1 MGEFKSLPIPK
12 WRRQAFVAAL
22 TFANAAMAAG
32 QTENV
37 LHVFQAGNDGYFP
50 ETYALVMDSAG
61 NVYGTTTYGGGGNCT
76 FDVYT
81 GCGMIYQLTPPA
93 QAGGA
98 WIENI
103 IWQFQGGADGG
114 IPGGLML
121 RDGKLYGE
129 AGIGGSGACST
140 GCGYIFELTPP
151 AAPGGSWTKT
161 ALYNFP
167 TLDAE
172 CGITATDS
180 AGHYYGVGPSPNGN
194 GSVCEMTPPRTAG
207 GSWTERILYGFKGVA
222 PGQSL
227 GDGSGPLN
235 VILDSHGNLW
245 GATLYGGYCQRFEGG
260 SCFGTI
266 FLLTPPSTPAGAW
279 TESVVYRFSNDDQNP
294 TSGVVMDQTGA
305 LYGITYVEAYKFS
318 HGAFT
323 VIGSFSDI
331 PPNGYAPTGGV
342 IPDSAGNVYG
352 TTGAGG
358 QFGKGTVYKLTPPG
372 YTQTT
377 VHSFAGGTDG
387 WNPEGPLTF
396 GPHGELFGTT
406 QIGGNG
412 GCTQFESGGIGCG
425 IVFQIVP

>member
-1 MGEFKSLPIPK
+1 
-12 WRRQAFVAAL
+12 
-22 TFANAAMAAG
+22 
-32 QTENV
+32 
-37 LHVFQAGNDGYFP
+37 
-50 ETYALVMDSAG
+50 
-61 NVYGTTTYGGGGNCT
+61 
-76 FDVYT
+76 
-81 GCGMIYQLTPPA
+81 MIYQLTPPA

-245 GATLYGGYCQRFEGG
+245 GATLYGGC
-260 SCFGTI
+260 
-266 FLLTPPSTPAGAW
+266 LL
-279 TESVVYRFSNDDQNP
+279 Y
-294 TSGVVMDQTGA
+294 TSRCV
-305 LYGITYVEAYKFS
+305 
-318 HGAFT
+318 
-323 VIGSFSDI
+323 
-331 PPNGYAPTGGV
+331 
-342 IPDSAGNVYG
+342 
-352 TTGAGG
+352 
-358 QFGKGTVYKLTPPG
+358 
-372 YTQTT
+372 
-377 VHSFAGGTDG
+377 
-387 WNPEGPLTF
+387 
-396 GPHGELFGTT
+396 
-406 QIGGNG
+406 
-412 GCTQFESGGIGCG
+412 
-425 IVFQIVP
+425 